1 MVQTE
6 NLVQELVKIHGN
18 TRNSMLPI
26 LQGVVAK
33 ENYLSENAMVEIAKA
48 LDVSS
53 AEVYGTAS
61 FYTYLFTHPMGKNV
75 IRVCKTISCKMAG
88 KQEIVKAIEKLL
100 KIKVGETTRDNQFTL
115 IESNCLGWCH
125 KGPVMLI
132 NDEVYPEITPE
143 KAVDIICEM
152 DPKHLTHL

>member
-1 MVQTE
+1 
-6 NLVQELVKIHGN
+6 
-18 TRNSMLPI
+18 MLPI
-26 LQGVVAK
+26 LQGLVAK
-33 ENYLSENAMVEIAKA
+33 ENYLSEDAMVEVAKA

-61 FYTYLFTHPMGKNV
+61 FYSFLYTKPMGENV

-88 KQEIVKAIEKLL
+88 KQELVKAIEKLL
-100 KIKVGETTRDNQFTL
+100 KIKTGETTRDKHFTL

-132 NDEVYPEITPE
+132 NDDVYPEITPE
-143 KAVDIICEM
+143 KAIEILRKI
-152 DPKHLTHL
+152 DPKHLTNS

>member
-1 MVQTE
+1 MIQTE
-6 NLVQELVKIHGN
+6 NMVQELVKMHGN
-18 TRNSMLPI
+18 SRSSLLPI

-33 ENYLSENAMVEIAKA
+33 ENSLSENSMVEIAKA
-48 LDVSS
+48 LDISS

-61 FYTYLFTHPMGKNV
+61 FYTFLFMKPMGKNV

-88 KQEIVKAIEKLL
+88 KVELIKAIEKLL
-100 KIKVGETTRDNQFTL
+100 KIKVSETTRDQNFTL

-132 NDEVYPEITPE
+132 NDEVYLEVTPR
-143 KAVDIICEM
+143 KAIDIIRKI
-152 DPKHLTHL
+152 DPQHLTNY

>member
-6 NLVQELVKIHGN
+6 NLVQALVSEHGN
-18 TRNSMLPI
+18 SRTSLLPI

-33 ENYLSENAMVEIAKA
+33 ESFLSEQAMVEIAKA
-48 LDVSS
+48 LDISS
-53 AEVYGTAS
+53 AEVFGTAS
-61 FYTYLFTHPMGKNV
+61 FYTYLFTKPMGKNI

-100 KIKVGETTRDNQFTL
+100 KIKVGETTRDGNFTF

-125 KGPVMLI
+125 KGPVLLI
-132 NDEVYPEITPE
+132 NDEVYPQITPE
-143 KAVDIICEM
+143 RAVEIIRQK
-152 DPKHLTHL
+152 DPKHLTNF

>member
-1 MVQTE
+1 MDQTE
-6 NLVQELVKIHGN
+6 NIVQELVKRHG
-18 TRNSMLPI
+18 TSRSSLLPI

-33 ENYLSENAMVEIAKA
+33 ENSLSVYSMVEIAKA
-48 LDVSS
+48 LDISS

-61 FYTYLFTHPMGKNV
+61 FYTYLFMKPMGKNV

-88 KQEIVKAIEKLL
+88 KQELIQAIEKLL
-100 KIKVGETTRDNQFTL
+100 KIKLGETTRDKNFTL

-132 NDEVYPEITPE
+132 NDDVYSEVTPK
-143 KAVDIICEM
+143 KAIDIIRRL
-152 DPKHLTHL
+152 DPQHLTNY

>member
-1 MVQTE
+1 
-6 NLVQELVKIHGN
+6 
-18 TRNSMLPI
+18 MLPI

-33 ENYLSENAMVEIAKA
+33 QNYLSEGAMVEVAKA

-61 FYTYLFTHPMGKNV
+61 FYSFLYTKPMGENV

-88 KQEIVKAIEKLL
+88 KQELVKAIEKLL
-100 KIKVGETTRDNQFTL
+100 KIKMGETTRDKHFTL
-115 IESNCLGWCH
+115 LESNCLGWCH

-132 NDEVYPEITPE
+132 NDDVYPEITPE
-143 KAVDIICEM
+143 KAIEILRRI
-152 DPKHLTHL
+152 DPKHLTNS